1 MRANG
6 ITKRPSPRPSPEGE
20 GDESP
25 AVARHPLLEGEE
37 GNGSYRTEGTN
48 QNHYGN
54 ENNNEIHDAL
64 LPGGF
69 VGHELRAATETAT
82 EE

>member
-1 MRANG
+1 MRANVL
-6 ITKRPSPRPSPEGE
+6 TTTSPRPSPPGE
-20 GDESP
+20 GVDSP
-25 AVARHPLLEGEE
+25 AAARHPLLEGEE
-37 GNGSYRTEGTN
+37 GNGTYRTEGTN
-48 QNHYGN
+48 QNQYGN

-69 VGHELRAATETAT
+69 VGHGLRAATETAT